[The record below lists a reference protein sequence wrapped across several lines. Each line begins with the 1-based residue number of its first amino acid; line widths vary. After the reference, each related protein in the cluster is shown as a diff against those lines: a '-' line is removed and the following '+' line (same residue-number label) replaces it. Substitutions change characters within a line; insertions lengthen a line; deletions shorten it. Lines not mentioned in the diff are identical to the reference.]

1 VSLRRKA
8 AITAAFGYLQFGI
21 SIVTGL
27 FLVPLTLHS
36 IGARTWGVWLASG
49 EVLAYAGMADLGMLA
64 VMQWLIAE
72 AEGRKDRREMANLV
86 SQGIWLGTAVGIVF
100 VSLAFV
106 LWRSLPSVLFLTAAD
121 RAVIERPLLLA
132 VVLTASSYP
141 LLSYRALLIGIQ
153 DASFLGTMSVINAT
167 ISAAVLAGMLLGGW
181 GLYALVWSSIGT
193 SLIVGAV
200 LGIRAAMIAPDVV
213 YRIAPPQTRYLRT
226 LLTNGV
232 GAWLGNI
239 GWQTLAATN
248 SVLIT
253 YIGHPE
259 WVPVYACTAKVANM
273 AMPLTWILPD
283 AGHVSLAQLH
293 GEGSS
298 QPRVRD
304 VINLMQRLHLVLA
317 GLVAVGLLGFNGV
330 FVTHWV
336 GAPFF
341 GGIPLNAVVALGVIV
356 HSFTH
361 GFVTSSSIAGSRPR
375 VGALVLINGAVQLPL
390 GIVLGHRMGLI
401 GIPVAGLVAAALTS
415 LPGSIAL
422 LRHAVGYRPSTLLPS
437 MIGPWISRALAP
449 LAAALFI
456 GAAYP
461 LLGIWICAAA
471 TVAACLAYVWLM
483 RPLYGEGLPLEANWM
498 RWLRL
503 IRLLPESPIVP
514 PAIDAVDNLRAPL

>member
-1 VSLRRKA
+1 MSLRRKA
-8 AITAAFGYLQFGI
+8 AITAAFGYLQFGV

-49 EVLAYAGMADLGMLA
+49 EVLAYAGMADLGMLT

-86 SQGIWLGTAVGIVF
+86 SQGIWLGAAVAIVF
-100 VSLAFV
+100 LSIAFV
-106 LWRSLPSVLFLTAAD
+106 LWRSLPSVLLLTPAD
-121 RAVIERPLLLA
+121 RATIERPLMLA
-132 VVLTASSYP
+132 VTLTASSYP
-141 LLSYRALLIGIQ
+141 LMSYRALLVGIQ
-153 DASFLGTMSVINAT
+153 DASFVGTMSVINAT
-167 ISAAVLAGMLLGGW
+167 VSAVVLAAMLLGGW

-193 SLIVGAV
+193 SVIVAAILV
-200 LGIRAAMIAPDVV
+200 VRAAVIAPDVV

-226 LLTNGV
+226 LFTNGV

-248 SVLIT
+248 SIVIT

-259 WVPVYACTAKVANM
+259 WVPVYACTSKVANM

-298 QPRVRD
+298 RPRVRD

-317 GLVAVGLLGFNGV
+317 GLVAVGVLAFNGV

-336 GAPFF
+336 GAQFF
-341 GGIPLNAVVALGVIV
+341 GGIPLNAVVALGVIL

-390 GIVLGHRMGLI
+390 GIVLGHRMGLV
-401 GIPVAGLVAAALTS
+401 GIPIAGVIAAAVTS

-422 LRHAVGYRPSTLLPS
+422 LRHAVGYRAQPLVTS
-437 MIGPWISRALAP
+437 MFGPWLFRSLP
-449 LAAALFI
+449 TLAAALFI

-461 LLGIWICAAA
+461 ILGIWICAAA
-471 TVAACLAYVWLM
+471 TALISLAYVWLM
-483 RPLYGEGLPLEANWM
+483 RPLYAEGLPLEANWM
-498 RWLRL
+498 RWLQRV
-503 IRLLPESPIVP
+503 RLLPESPIVP
-514 PAIDAVDNLRAPL
+514 PAIEAVDNVRAPL